1 MAKYM
6 IIDGIRADFDQE
18 KNILQ
23 VINSVGIHVPT
34 LCYYSDLSI
43 YGACRMCMVEDERG
57 SLIASCST
65 PPKHGMVIKT
75 NTPRLQHH
83 RRMILELILASHCRD
98 CTVCEKNQTCRLQ
111 ELAARLELTDI
122 RFPNT
127 RKQYP
132 IDDSSPSIVRDPS
145 KCILCGDCVRV
156 CNEVQHVGAI
166 DFAQRGSEAIV
177 TPAFGKKLA
186 ETDCVNCGQCAAV
199 CPTAAIRI
207 QTCHSKVWRELYD
220 PKKRVVAQV
229 APAVRVAIGEAF
241 GMKPGED
248 SIGRVFTAMRMM
260 GFDDVF
266 DTCLGAD
273 LTIMEEAKELAEKL
287 ERDAAAETA
296 DTSGTEGHSGAAH
309 PAGTRTAAGGK
320 ISFPLFTSCCPA
332 WIRYAENLHP
342 EVLPYISTC
351 KSPMEMFGAVI
362 KEYYKE
368 QDEKEGRETVSVA
381 VMPCVA
387 KKMEAGRE
395 EFIRSGVPDVDYVIT
410 TKELI
415 RMIRESGIRFDEI
428 DPEAPDMPF
437 SISSGA
443 GVIFGVTGGVTE
455 AALRRLVKEKNTQAL
470 RDIKFSGIRGM
481 EGVKAAEMELDG
493 RKVRI
498 GVVSGLGNADNL
510 IEKIKSGEE
519 HFDFVEVMA
528 CPYGCISGAG
538 QPFCHKVDKKER
550 IKGMYRSDN
559 AASIKRS
566 EENPVVYNLY
576 HGGVLD
582 GRAHELLHVH
592 YKRAEK
598 TQG

>member
-83 RRMILELILASHCRD
+83 RRMILELLLASHCRD

-127 RKQYP
+127 RKPQP

-166 DFAQRGSEAIV
+166 DFAERGSEAIV

-207 QTCHSKVWRELYD
+207 QTCHNTVWRELYN
-220 PKKRVVAQV
+220 PKKRVVAQI

-273 LTIMEEAKELAEKL
+273 LTIMEEAQELAEKL
-287 ERDAAAETA
+287 ERDAAAEA
-296 DTSGTEGHSGAAH
+296 SDGSNVENHCGGAA
-309 PAGTRTAAGGK
+309 PEEAENASGRK

-368 QDEKEGRETVSVA
+368 QDEKEDRQTVSVA

-395 EFIRSGVPDVDYVIT
+395 EFIRNGVPDVDYVIT

-455 AALRRLVKEKNTQAL
+455 AALRRLVKEKNTQTL

-493 RKVRI
+493 RTVRI

-550 IKGMYRSDN
+550 LKGMYKSDN
-559 AASIKRS
+559 AAPIKRS

-592 YKRAEK
+592 YKSVEK
-598 TQG
+598 K

>member
-83 RRMILELILASHCRD
+83 RRMILELLLASHCRD

-127 RKQYP
+127 RKPQP

-287 ERDAAAETA
+287 ERDAAKEAEGSGGEGGSGKVCPDSAETA
-296 DTSGTEGHSGAAH
+296 AAE
-309 PAGTRTAAGGK
+309 K

-368 QDEKEGRETVSVA
+368 QDEKEGRETISVA

-395 EFIRSGVPDVDYVIT
+395 EFIRNGVPDVDYVIT

-455 AALRRLVKEKNTQAL
+455 AALRRLVKEKNTQTL